1 MVHLQ
6 LWDEHTG
13 WIYSAEGLNHS
24 GIQSKKSFHTGED
37 AGKLVLCVQL
47 HFDEER
53 NKLHVPQLF

>member
-13 WIYSAEGLNHS
+13 WIYRAEGLNHS
-24 GIQSKKSFHTGED
+24 RIQNKKIIHTDED
-37 AGKLVLCVQL
+37 VGKLALCVQI

-53 NKLHVPQLF
+53 NKV